1 MARKQTKTDVRP
13 LNSCNETKVWTGR
26 HNERLACVQVEQTSS
41 EGMGVW
47 GGVGGAAWAG
57 ATDGASKSKQQLS
70 MGRGLGA
77 LTPEPPGAGPPSL
90 GKYSEEAL
98 GTHGC
103 RLAASQ
109 VRILLV
115 PGCLYFLPLSLP
127 HPPAPQHHSLP
138 DKHHPSAA
146 TTFNSTLAKSMK
158 CFALRILSTTCTQLP
173 TPHKLHILRIMST
186 MHCHFF
192 IYFFM
197 SRPELVFL
205 SFYLL
210 TQISVGRMNIL

>member
-1 MARKQTKTDVRP
+1 MFRLSKQARR
-13 LNSCNETKVWTGR
+13 G
-26 HNERLACVQVEQTSS
+26 
-41 EGMGVW
+41 W
-47 GGVGGAAWAG
+47 GFGGGAGGAVWAG

-77 LTPEPPGAGPPSL
+77 LTPEPPGAAPPSL

-115 PGCLYFLPLSLP
+115 PGCLYFLPPSLP
-127 HPPAPQHHSLP
+127 HPRAPQHHSLP

-158 CFALRILSTTCTQLP
+158 RFALRILSTTCTQLP

-186 MHCHFF
+186 MHYHFF
-192 IYFFM
+192 ICFFM
-197 SRPELVFL
+197 WRRELVFP